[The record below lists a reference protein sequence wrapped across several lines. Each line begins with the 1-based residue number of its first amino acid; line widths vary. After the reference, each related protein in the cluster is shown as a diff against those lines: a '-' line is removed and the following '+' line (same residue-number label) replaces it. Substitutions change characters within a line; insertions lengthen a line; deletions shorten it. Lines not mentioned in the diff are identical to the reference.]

1 MFTSSCILQHYVEFR
16 FCTMAML
23 KKLLCVESFGGSINH
38 LTYCQTILPIYL
50 NGLDLPSVVQIV
62 AFALL
67 GCWALIVFALVN
79 RFQQDDCY
87 IFLDAVTHVEI
98 DISPFQIAL

>member
-1 MFTSSCILQHYVEFR
+1 
-16 FCTMAML
+16 MAML